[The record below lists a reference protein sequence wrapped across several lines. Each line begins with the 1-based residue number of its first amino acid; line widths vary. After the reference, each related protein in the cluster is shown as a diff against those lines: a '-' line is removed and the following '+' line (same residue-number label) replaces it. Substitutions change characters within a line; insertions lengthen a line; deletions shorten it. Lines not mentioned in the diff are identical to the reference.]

1 MTIVKNIIFKGAI
14 CAFTFACAAVIA
26 APAAQAQYESP
37 DPSAILDNFRQGA
50 DVKRME
56 GAVSIG
62 GNGGGSLG
70 GRPIYNEPTPV
81 APPLISP
88 PDNVVTPPK
97 SQPPRDGIGR
107 PINRPMPVE
116 RIIPRG
122 EADNGNTPTKGG
134 VRMSKPIYETLP
146 VEPEPIMQTQ
156 SNNRQSGVETAV
168 ERKRQIMQ
176 EALSLPPSERPDM
189 RKLRKELQAEERAAQ
204 ETAVQKFARQ
214 EAALDDYFDEQRQ
227 ALLTKQR
234 EELNALNQEFDRAR
248 AALKKEQRAERSC
261 RMANLGNQQ
270 GVAGCDKA
278 ALPTDIMSRARVQP
292 THQQSPNN
300 RRSNQ
305 DVRIGGG
312 RGGSVSGGGGG
323 GLTQHNRFLNHN

>member
-14 CAFTFACAAVIA
+14 CAFTFACAAIVV
-26 APAAQAQYESP
+26 APAAQAQYEAP
-37 DPSAILDNFRQGA
+37 DPGAILDKFRQGA
-50 DVKRME
+50 DINRME
-56 GAVSIG
+56 GAASIG
-62 GNGGGSLG
+62 GSGGGSLG

-81 APPLISP
+81 TPPLISP
-88 PDNVVTPPK
+88 PDNVVVPPK
-97 SQPPRDGIGR
+97 SQPPRDRIGR

-156 SNNRQSGVETAV
+156 SNNRQSGVESAV
-168 ERKRQIMQ
+168 ERKRQIIQ
-176 EALSLPPSERPDM
+176 NALSLPPSERPDM

-214 EAALDDYFDEQRQ
+214 EAALDEYFDEQRQ

-234 EELNALNQEFDRAR
+234 EELNALNHKYDKAR
-248 AALKKEQRAERSC
+248 AALKEEQRAERSC
-261 RMANLGNQQ
+261 RMANLGNKK
-270 GVAGCDKA
+270 GVAGCNEA
-278 ALPTDIMSRARVQP
+278 TLPTDIMSRARVQSS
-292 THQQSPNN
+292 HQQSSNN

-305 DVRIGGG
+305 DVRIGG
-312 RGGSVSGGGGG
+312 RTDDYTRGGGGG
-323 GLTQHNRFLNHN
+323 ITKQNRFLKHK